1 MQFGA
6 ILRMASNY
14 TQDRLTA
21 AVERV
26 LSGNP
31 AARVAAEF
39 QIPAS
44 TLRKWVSNAKKG
56 IVRQRRGPKPL
67 LPLDTEEAIQDWII
81 GRQIVCHPVGRADIM
96 KKAIEISELVAGRAV
111 TDGWYTRFRQRHP
124 DLTDRSAQVLSR
136 TRNTVDFD
144 DARLLF
150 SSLAKAII
158 ESNASADQVFN
169 MDETAFYKAP
179 KSKRVVA
186 VRRSKNVWMA
196 TPTTSFH
203 MTTIACGSA
212 AGFVVPPVF
221 ILPGKTVS
229 LDILQGVEVPGAGVT
244 GTPTGFLNMEL
255 FELWL
260 SIFAAAV
267 PPTVKRP
274 LILVMDGCG
283 SLYSSAIIEHATK
296 LQVVLVCLPA
306 NATHLFQPLDVA
318 VFASFKG
325 KLRVLVNEFLDEG
338 EAGSYSIDKATAVSI
353 ACMAWKG
360 CKFATNVKSGFEVC
374 GLFPLSLVNM
384 QHRMD
389 IYTRNGTP
397 ADIRLAAWLQAE
409 PAIRREIL
417 TLPLPATKSKG
428 RKRKTAPVSG

>member
-1 MQFGA
+1 
-6 ILRMASNY
+6 
-14 TQDRLTA
+14 
-21 AVERV
+21 
-26 LSGNP
+26 
-31 AARVAAEF
+31 
-39 QIPAS
+39 
-44 TLRKWVSNAKKG
+44 
-56 IVRQRRGPKPL
+56 
-67 LPLDTEEAIQDWII
+67 
-81 GRQIVCHPVGRADIM
+81 
-96 KKAIEISELVAGRAV
+96 
-111 TDGWYTRFRQRHP
+111 
-124 DLTDRSAQVLSR
+124 
-136 TRNTVDFD
+136 
-144 DARLLF
+144 
-150 SSLAKAII
+150 
-158 ESNASADQVFN
+158 

-338 EAGSYSIDKATAVSI
+338 EAGSYSIDKATA
-353 ACMAWKG
+353 
-360 CKFATNVKSGFEVC
+360 
-374 GLFPLSLVNM
+374 
-384 QHRMD
+384 HRMD

-409 PAIRREIL
+409 LAIRREIL